1 MNEFFDTFQ
10 FTLGQHTVN
19 AWHLTWGL
27 IIFLLLL
34 MLDWALMSRLLPPL
48 FEQFQVEN
56 SRRRQV
62 TRRVQPFFIYLAI
75 LIWVAITGIDFT
87 FFEKEKIWIGTSTLL
102 RGLIIW
108 QVARIADILLGR
120 VIVQNFF
127 RKQEK
132 TGRSMLSG
140 GLNTLQRDWEVTN
153 RYIKSVVY
161 LFAIL
166 LLIRIFQSDFILFEG
181 KYGKT
186 VYAFRASNILFAVLA
201 LLLARLITWLAIHLF
216 LVDFYRRRKL
226 NIGSQYAIN
235 QLVVYLI
242 YFVTG
247 LIALHVL
254 GVDITVIAGGT
265 VALLVGVGIGLQQTF
280 NDFFSG
286 MLLLFERSVEVG
298 DVVEIEGL
306 VGKVRRIGLRTSIV
320 QTQDNRTVIV
330 PNSKLVI
337 DNVTNW
343 SHGDDVARFFVTVGV
358 GYESDV
364 ELVKKLLIEAAQQHP
379 KILSSPEINVLLKE
393 FADSA
398 LIFEVHF
405 WSEEFM
411 RIEDVQSDLRFAI
424 MRLFNENKISI
435 PYPQQDLWIKSMPKE

>member
-48 FEQFQVEN
+48 FEQFQVET

-166 LLIRIFQSDFILFEG
+166 LLIRIFQSDFMLFEG

-201 LLLARLITWLAIHLF
+201 VLLARLITWLAIHLF

-235 QLVVYLI
+235 QLVVYFI
-242 YFVTG
+242 YFITG

-364 ELVKKLLIEAAQQHP
+364 ELVKKLLIQAAQQHP

-435 PYPQQDLWIKSMPKE
+435 PYPQQDIWIKGIPKE

>member
-10 FTLGQHTVN
+10 FNLGNHTVN
-19 AWHLTWGL
+19 AWHLAWGFA
-27 IIFLLLL
+27 IFLLLL
-34 MLDWALMSRLLPPL
+34 MLDWVLMSRFLPPL
-48 FEQFQVEN
+48 FEQFQVEA

-62 TRRVQPFFIYLAI
+62 KRRVQPFFIYLAV
-75 LIWVAITGIDFT
+75 LIWVAITGIDVV
-87 FFEKEKIWIGTSTLL
+87 FFEKEQVWIGASTLL

-120 VIVQNFF
+120 VILQNFF

-140 GLNTLQRDWEVTN
+140 GLNTLQRDWDVTN

-166 LLIRIFQSDFILFEG
+166 LLICIFQSDFMLFEG

-201 LLLARLITWLAIHLF
+201 LLLARLFTWLAIHLF

-265 VALLVGVGIGLQQTF
+265 LALLVGVGIGLQQTF

-358 GYESDV
+358 GYDSDV
-364 ELVKKLLIEAAQQHP
+364 ELVKKILIEAAQQHP
-379 KILSSPEINVLLKE
+379 KILASPEINVLLKE

-424 MRLFNENKISI
+424 IRLFNENKITI
-435 PYPQQDLWIKSMPKE
+435 PYPQQDLWIKNMPKE

>member
-166 LLIRIFQSDFILFEG
+166 LLIRIFQSDFMLFEG

-201 LLLARLITWLAIHLF
+201 VLLARLITWLAIHLF

-242 YFVTG
+242 YFITG

-364 ELVKKLLIEAAQQHP
+364 ELVKKLLIQAAQQHP

>member
-120 VIVQNFF
+120 VIVQHFF

-166 LLIRIFQSDFILFEG
+166 LLIRIFQSDFMLFEG

-201 LLLARLITWLAIHLF
+201 VLLARLITWLAIHLF

-242 YFVTG
+242 YFITG

-265 VALLVGVGIGLQQTF
+265 VALLVGVGIVLQQTF

-343 SHGDDVARFFVTVGV
+343 SHGDEVARFFVTVGV

-364 ELVKKLLIEAAQQHP
+364 ELVKKLLIQAAQQHP